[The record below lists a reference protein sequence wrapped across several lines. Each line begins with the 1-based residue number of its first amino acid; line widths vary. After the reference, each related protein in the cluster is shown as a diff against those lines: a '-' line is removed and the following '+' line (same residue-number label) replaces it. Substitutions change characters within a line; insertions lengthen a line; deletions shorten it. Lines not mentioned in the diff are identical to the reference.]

1 MNDKCKRWII
11 YCLVL
16 IIVLVAFGIMAP
28 SKARLFVI
36 EAVIW
41 IGYISLI
48 TLTEVTPFKV
58 WFGYLISV
66 LLTATAILLDK

>member
-1 MNDKCKRWII
+1 MDDKYKRWII
-11 YCLVL
+11 YCLILIFVL
-16 IIVLVAFGIMAP
+16 GVFGVMAP
-28 SKARLFVI
+28 SKIRLFII

-48 TLTEVTPFKV
+48 TLTKVTPFKV